1 MLSPIAAQVCSS
13 KRLAVEE
20 ISRGTRREAANRRRV
35 SARAVRSPELV
46 VEVEAVHVEVVR
58 RRKVECEHIGQ
69 ISFRPGPGA
78 KGLAA

>member
-1 MLSPIAAQVCSS
+1 MLSPVAAQVCSS
-13 KRLAVEE
+13 ERLAVEE

-35 SARAVRSPELV
+35 SERAVRSPELV
-46 VEVEAVHVEVVR
+46 VEVEAVNVEVVR